1 MTLRFDD
8 AAGTLDLGLRDLLD
22 PVRGGPLALDLV
34 QRGTRR
40 LAAGRAAHLA
50 HQQGYQADA
59 RAEVRLA
66 ATLAIGR
73 WQVTVHGRVDGLADE
88 AGHTILEEIKSTALP
103 AERLLATGDDDWRFA
118 LDQLD
123 GYLWLAARAGYPD
136 PQGRLVLLGLL
147 DGARHILARRADLP
161 VLEERFRARAAAIVR
176 ERERRAAW
184 LDHRRARPL
193 QRPFTTWRAGQPA
206 LVQAAEAALQE
217 GVPAMLEAPTGAGKT
232 AAVLYAA
239 VGWATPRDRRVF
251 WATGRNTQAAGV
263 LATAA
268 RLANEGDPLRV
279 VALASKERACLND
292 VVACRPDVCR
302 FAAHHDAGMEAS
314 DLRTTRAGVLDV
326 DAARALGETHQFC
339 PWAALVEAADRADV
353 VVGDANYV
361 LAPMGAAARVLADPA
376 TWVVVGDEAHT
387 WPDRARDHASPRLTR
402 AQVREALAWVDAH
415 GERLQPWRALLLAA
429 LDALTDAIGAADGP
443 LTAGEA
449 VVDVPGGAWSAVA
462 DAFDDLAFDL
472 ALAVAELGLSGQGVL
487 AGGPLASVIYAVY
500 ALAASFEDTETP
512 LATLVDVR
520 AGSEAIRRLCLD
532 PTHLLQ
538 ARLTPLGGL
547 LLTSATL
554 HPADAWRAR
563 LGLPE
568 GTRATAVP
576 SPFPPERA
584 LVRVVT
590 DLSTAFRHRERDR
603 DALAARI
610 DAIADTVPGNV
621 AVFFGSFAHLD
632 LLAPALRADR
642 TVLRQTP
649 GLSLQ
654 AAWDLLDRLA
664 TERGALL
671 LAVLG
676 GMFAEGVD
684 LPAGAL
690 SAVVIVGPGLPP
702 PGLER
707 TLVQQATEARLG
719 HGFFHSYTLPGM
731 TRVVQAAGRLVRR
744 EADRG
749 AVVLIDPRFDRAD
762 LRRLMPDHWQAP
774 VTDDVLTDLATFFA
788 EPSA

>member
-1 MTLRFDD
+1 MSVRFDD
-8 AAGTLDLGLRDLLD
+8 DAATLEVGLRDLLD
-22 PVRGGPLALDLV
+22 PIRGGPLALDLV
-34 QRGTRR
+34 QRGARR
-40 LAAGRAAHLA
+40 LAAGRSAHRARQLGYAA
-50 HQQGYQADA
+50 DV
-59 RAEVRLA
+59 RAEVRLS
-66 ATLAIGR
+66 ATLEVGR
-73 WQVTVHGRVDGLADE
+73 WRVTVHGRVDGLADE
-88 AGHTILEEIKSTALP
+88 AGHTVVEEIKSTALP
-103 AERLLATGDDDWRFA
+103 AERLLATGDEDWRFA
-118 LDQLD
+118 FDQLD

-161 VLEERFRARAAAIVR
+161 ALEAKFQARAGALVR
-176 ERERRAAW
+176 ERERRSAW
-184 LDHRRARPL
+184 LAHRRARPL
-193 QRPFTTWRAGQPA
+193 QAPFARWRQGQPELAAAAVEA
-206 LVQAAEAALQE
+206 LGAR
-217 GVPAMLEAPTGAGKT
+217 VPAMLEAPTGAGKT
-232 AAVLYAA
+232 AAVLHAA
-239 VGWATPRDRRVF
+239 VGWAVPRDRRVF

-263 LATAA
+263 VSTAA
-268 RLANEGDPLRV
+268 RLAADDDPLRV
-279 VALASKERACLND
+279 VALASKERACLNH

-326 DAARALGETHQFC
+326 DAARALGATHQFC

-361 LAPMGAAARVLADPA
+361 LAPMGAAARVLADPT
-376 TWVVVGDEAHT
+376 TWVVVGDEAHA

-402 AQVREALAWVDAH
+402 GQIRDALAWVDTH
-415 GERLQPWRALLLAA
+415 GERLLPWRALLLTC
-429 LDALTDAIGAADGP
+429 LDALTDAVGAADGP
-443 LTAGEA
+443 LTDGEA
-449 VVDVPGGAWSAVA
+449 VVALDGAPWIAAA

-487 AGGPLASVIYAVY
+487 AGGPLATVIYAVY

-590 DLSTAFRHRERDR
+590 DLSTAFRHRQRDR

-649 GLSLQ
+649 GLTPQ

-762 LRRLMPDHWQAP
+762 LRRLMPAHWDAP
-774 VTDDVLTDLATFFA
+774 VTDDVQADLKAFFA
-788 EPSA
+788 ETPA